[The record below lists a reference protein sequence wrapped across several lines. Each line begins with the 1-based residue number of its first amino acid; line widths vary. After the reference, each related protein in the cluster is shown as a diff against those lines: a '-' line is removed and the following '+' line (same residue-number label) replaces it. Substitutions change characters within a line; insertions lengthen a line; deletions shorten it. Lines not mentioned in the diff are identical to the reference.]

1 MNKQKNMILSESLW
15 KVMYKLSWPAVIA
28 MVLYG
33 LNTVLDAIFVGRFA
47 GETALAGVSLA
58 YPLSQIPMGLGSLI
72 GVGAG
77 SVLSIAI
84 GANDKKT
91 QSRILGNSNYLSIVI
106 ALVYTLLAW
115 YFAVPL
121 IKIMGGKDE
130 ALVEGVKYFRITAIG
145 SIFWIHGLAGNMI
158 IRAEGKMKSA
168 AVMMGLG
175 LVVNIVFN
183 YIFMGRLQ
191 MGVEGAAWG
200 TNIGMFIYTLSSFIY
215 FSIGKSTFE
224 AKPFRIEKDSEI
236 IKKINSLGISSLIM
250 TVMTLVQGIVVLNAI
265 SKYGTIYDLAFY
277 GAVYRIF
284 TFILTPVFGLMRAL
298 QPVVGIN
305 FGANNYERVISSFK
319 IFAVGATI
327 VMFPFWIISMI
338 APSVFLSLIFTNQN
352 FDINSLM
359 NFRIM
364 MGLLPALPIIFMTMT
379 FYPAINK
386 GRPAAL
392 MGITRQLVFY
402 VPIMSIVPR
411 LYGIQWVYYGSTVI
425 DIFVIIWVIFMIKK
439 EFSLLRIQAA

>member
-1 MNKQKNMILSESLW
+1 
-15 KVMYKLSWPAVIA
+15 
-28 MVLYG
+28 
-33 LNTVLDAIFVGRFA
+33 
-47 GETALAGVSLA
+47 GVSLA

-130 ALVEGVKYFRITAIG
+130 ALAEGVKYFKITAVG

-168 AVMMGLG
+168 ALIMGFG
-175 LVVNIVFN
+175 LVVNLLFN
-183 YIFMGRLQ
+183 YIFMGMLK

-200 TNIGMFIYTLSSFIY
+200 TNIGMLIYTLSSFIY
-215 FSIGKSTFE
+215 FSMGKSTFD
-224 AKPFRIEKDSEI
+224 AKPFKIEKDFEI

-250 TVMTLVQGIVVLNAI
+250 TVMTLIQGIVVLNAI
-265 SKYGTIYDLAFY
+265 SKYGSVYDLAFY

-284 TFILTPVFGLMRAL
+284 TFVLTPVFGLMRAL

-327 VMFPFWIISMI
+327 VMFPFWIISMTT
-338 APSVFLSLIFTNQN
+338 PSIFLSLIFINQN
-352 FDINSLM
+352 FDINSLI

-386 GRPAAL
+386 GKPAAL
-392 MGITRQLVFY
+392 MGITRQLFFY
-402 VPIMSIVPR
+402 VPIMSVIPR
-411 LYGIQWVYYGSTVI
+411 LYGIQWVYYGSTAI
-425 DIFVIIWVIFMIKK
+425 DIFIIIWVIFMIKK
-439 EFSLLRIQAA
+439 EFSLLRIQGIPATE